1 MATFQRAEK
10 ATEEMLFKVL
20 RETYPELFALTDKKA
35 HGTKRLT
42 FDVLD
47 VWADEDANGEPK
59 GPPLRAQGR
68 AAAATI
74 QIVSKANRALGQ
86 GDVLIK
92 LDRNYWDK
100 LNDEQREALLDH
112 ELYHLAL
119 KKEAETDAVKR
130 DDLGRVMFGMR
141 HHDYDF
147 GWFIEVAKRRGLAS
161 PEVQQAK
168 RIMAEN
174 GQWLFN
180 FADTPELRVVNAD
193 EDATESATAGRGR
206 RAASRS

>member
-1 MATFQRAEK
+1 MATFQRSEK
-10 ATEEMLFKVL
+10 ETEAMLAKVL
-20 RETYPELFALTDKKA
+20 RETYPDLFELTDKKA

-42 FDVLD
+42 IDLLD

-59 GPPLRAQGR
+59 GPALKAQGR
-68 AAAATI
+68 TAAATI
-74 QIVSKANRALGQ
+74 QIVNKANRALGQ

-92 LDRNYWDK
+92 IDRNYWDK
-100 LNDEQREALLDH
+100 LNEEQQEALLDH
-112 ELYHLAL
+112 ELYHLVV
-119 KKEAETDAVKR
+119 KKEAETDAPKR

-174 GQWLFN
+174 GQWLFSFTDEPSFHVLN
-180 FADTPELRVVNAD
+180 EADRAPG
-193 EDATESATAGRGR
+193 GRK
-206 RAASRS
+206 AASKA